1 MTGLDLDKALRLADA
16 LEDEAIARELEA
28 RR

>member
-1 MTGLDLDKALRLADA
+1 MPGLDLDKALRLADG
-16 LEDEAIARELEA
+16 LEDEAIAREIEA